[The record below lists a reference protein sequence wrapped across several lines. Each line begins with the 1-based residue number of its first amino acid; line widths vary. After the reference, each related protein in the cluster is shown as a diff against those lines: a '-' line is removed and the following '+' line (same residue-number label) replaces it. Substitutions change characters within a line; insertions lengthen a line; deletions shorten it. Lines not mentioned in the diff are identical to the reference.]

1 MLIYYCETCG
11 MRISDEDVE
20 SGAAVQAASGNYSC
34 PNCAGSSRATAS
46 PIKPRAAKSAAIPAG
61 AQSSTRTATRVAQRS
76 GAETGKSARAA
87 EPRKAGP
94 LTPVVI
100 LSAVG
105 VGLMMAGLALT
116 FSKKKTDTGDAVSDK
131 SAVTAPIDVAALAK
145 TTETTPASVTPA
157 APTANASSAVKY
169 AEHAANTESPRA
181 GGGLLGALTEQNR
194 AENSSDERQKYGQYL
209 LDDAAKRLKENP
221 DDVWLYRGRID
232 RVFHDYASVQAG
244 KDAAKTLS
252 ELKAPDGGAW
262 PEGFVY
268 REVWLNIGGS
278 KVADLTRNPGFSKPA
293 ENPAK
298 LSALTTTGDIGDN
311 YGSRIRGY
319 ITAPLS
325 GAYTFWICADDTG
338 ELWLSTDAS
347 PENKKKIAE
356 AGMWCE
362 VQNWDKTPA
371 QKSAAVTLQRGKRY
385 YFEVL
390 HKEEKGG
397 DHVAVGWQLPNS
409 QMERPIPGARL
420 SPYPGR

>member
-11 MRISDEDVE
+11 MRIADEDVE
-20 SGAAVQAASGNYSC
+20 SGAAVQSESGNYSC
-34 PNCAGSSRATAS
+34 PKCGEQIQASARPAKARAPQGAAIATGAASSA
-46 PIKPRAAKSAAIPAG
+46 PRAAA
-61 AQSSTRTATRVAQRS
+61 RVTQRS

-87 EPRKAGP
+87 EPSNASP
-94 LTPVVI
+94 LNPVVI

-116 FSKKKTDTGDAVSDK
+116 FSKKKTDTGEAVADK
-131 SAVTAPIDVAALAK
+131 SAVTAPMDAAALAK
-145 TTETTPASVTPA
+145 TTETPP
-157 APTANASSAVKY
+157 APTASSTVKY
-169 AEHAANTESPRA
+169 AEHSASTESPKT

-194 AENSSDERQKYGQYL
+194 VENSSEERQKYGQYL
-209 LDDAAKRLKENP
+209 LDDAAKRLKDNP

-232 RVFHDYASVQAG
+232 KVFHDYASVQAG

-252 ELKAPDGGAW
+252 ELKAPDGGVW
-262 PEGFVY
+262 PDGFVY
-268 REVWLNIGGS
+268 REVWPNIGGN
-278 KVADLTRNPGFSKPA
+278 KVADLTKNPAFSKPA

-298 LSALTTTGDIGDN
+298 LTALTSTGDIGDN

-319 ITAPLS
+319 VTAPLS

-356 AGMWCE
+356 AAMWCE
-362 VQNWDKTPA
+362 FQNWTKMPS

-397 DHVAVGWQLPNS
+397 DHISVGWQLPNT

-420 SPYPGR
+420 SPYPGN